1 MPDGTVPDA
10 IQPLVVCGANAESNG
25 CGYGTASLDPT
36 TGAYQITGLLPGS
49 YHVSARY
56 DGSSPDVIQSVDSSN
71 VDVADG
77 QDVRL
82 DLQFEAGAVITGH
95 LTGSDGPLSSAIV
108 TGSWDSGASSG
119 ATQATFDPATQ
130 TYRFDRL
137 YPQTYTIRFSS
148 TRYGDVTAPPVTV
161 TFGQVVSG
169 VDEVLP
175 RENQISGQLS
185 YDDGSGPV
193 ARQGKV
199 SLISSGAE
207 IASTTS
213 DATGHYEFN
222 GVAPGDYRICAN
234 GIGYFAQA
242 CWGDGGE
249 LDAPNVSIA
258 SGGSAVGKDITQ
270 VAGGILKAQVNMP
283 PEPGGFSVGYEAEVD
298 VWRLDQSAGY
308 YTLFQKFTANEG
320 GTGTVEDEGLPAGTY
335 RVQFIDPLGTYNAQ
349 WWSGARYFS
358 DGEDIT
364 LSPNQVTDLG
374 KVALMPRTLDVYR
387 TSGSDR
393 YTGSVEMSK
402 ETYPSVPNDGVP
414 IVYVANGLNY
424 PDALSAGPAAIAQGG
439 VLLLVSPTQIPSAVA
454 GELQRLRPQKIA
466 VAGGPASVSDAVL
479 SQLTGYVQKPSDVFR
494 LSGADR
500 FAASR
505 SITRSVFL
513 GDGAREVF
521 IATGNNFPDALSAGP
536 AAGSIGA
543 PVILV
548 NGLLPALDSETRRLL
563 LDLGTTDVDIAGGP
577 GSVSPGIEA
586 SLDDLMGGSRHV
598 HRYTGATRYEAAA
611 AIGAEFFPDPETVFL
626 ATGANFPDALA
637 GAPLAGAVGGPIY
650 LSQPDCLSDVD
661 AGQIVNS
668 DTQLIWLLGGPAS
681 LSPAVEDLHVC

>member
-424 PDALSAGPAAIAQGG
+424 PDALSAGPAAIAQEGCSFWYRRRRSPQQWRGTPASPASEDRRGG
-439 VLLLVSPTQIPSAVA
+439 WPGVGERCGALAVDGIRAEAVGRLPTQWGRSFRSIEIDHS
-454 GELQRLRPQKIA
+454 QRLPRGRRARGVHRHRQQLPGRVERWSRRRIYRRPGDPRERSA
-466 VAGGPASVSDAVL
+466 PRPGLRDPASSARSRDH
-479 SQLTGYVQKPSDVFR
+479 GCRYR
-494 LSGADR
+494 RGSG
-500 FAASR
+500 
-505 SITRSVFL
+505 
-513 GDGAREVF
+513 
-521 IATGNNFPDALSAGP
+521 
-536 AAGSIGA
+536 
-543 PVILV
+543 
-548 NGLLPALDSETRRLL
+548 
-563 LDLGTTDVDIAGGP
+563 
-577 GSVSPGIEA
+577 
-586 SLDDLMGGSRHV
+586 
-598 HRYTGATRYEAAA
+598 
-611 AIGAEFFPDPETVFL
+611 
-626 ATGANFPDALA
+626 
-637 GAPLAGAVGGPIY
+637 
-650 LSQPDCLSDVD
+650 
-661 AGQIVNS
+661 
-668 DTQLIWLLGGPAS
+668 
-681 LSPAVEDLHVC
+681 